1 MASQAQLE
9 RLSDKLLARGEKRG
23 ISEILNISN
32 LDDLPIKTI
41 ESKVMKAIKS
51 NKGFSSGGN
60 VKSFSDGGLIR
71 GTSFKGTF

>member
-23 ISEILNISN
+23 ISEILDISN

-41 ESKVMKAIKS
+41 ENKVMKTLKS
-51 NKGFSSGGN
+51 KKGFSSGGQ
-60 VKSFSDGGLIR
+60 VKGFSVGGQVS
-71 GTSFKGTF
+71 GSGFKGIF